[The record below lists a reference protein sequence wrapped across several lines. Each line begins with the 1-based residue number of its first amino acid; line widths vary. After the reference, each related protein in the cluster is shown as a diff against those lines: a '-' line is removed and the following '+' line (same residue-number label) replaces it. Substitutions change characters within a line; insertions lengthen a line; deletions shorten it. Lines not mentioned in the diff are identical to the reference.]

1 MAEERGEPDNKVI
14 RFECNKM
21 IVIVNKTMTE

>member
-1 MAEERGEPDNKVI
+1 MAEERGKSDNKVI